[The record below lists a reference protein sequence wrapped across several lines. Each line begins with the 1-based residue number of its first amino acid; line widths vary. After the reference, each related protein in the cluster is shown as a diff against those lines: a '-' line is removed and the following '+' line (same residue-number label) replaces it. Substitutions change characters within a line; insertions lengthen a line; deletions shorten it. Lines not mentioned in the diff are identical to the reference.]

1 MKVTLYPNCKLYCL
15 NRDTFEF
22 SEISDRDVIVTLKQG
37 IAHYTKDNNE
47 RLIIVQAINEKKAAA
62 KILTILMKE

>member
-1 MKVTLYPNCKLYCL
+1 MKVTLYHNCKLYCL
-15 NRDTFEF
+15 NRDTLEF
-22 SEISDRDVIVTLKQG
+22 SEISDIGVIVTLKKG

-47 RLIIVQAINEKKAAA
+47 RLIIVQAINQKKAAA